1 MMSKEIRRFMVR
13 IISDVPSVGQPRKA
27 SPSSQRE
34 TRWCGFGHAFV
45 RPLADLRCSL
55 VLTMKTFNEWL
66 NEGEQL
72 YSLAVD
78 EFKAIEAQIND
89 LELQLTAKKS
99 EVNQIAQIIGKP
111 VVENARRVTAEVVEA
126 SQMPISSVGA
136 AIPIGRLARA
146 LTGRG

>member
-1 MMSKEIRRFMVR
+1 
-13 IISDVPSVGQPRKA
+13 
-27 SPSSQRE
+27 
-34 TRWCGFGHAFV
+34 
-45 RPLADLRCSL
+45 
-55 VLTMKTFNEWL
+55 MKTFNEWL

-78 EFKAIEAQIND
+78 EFKAIEAQIN
-89 LELQLTAKKS
+89 ELNLRLSEKKG

-111 VVENARRVTAEVVEA
+111 VVEPARRVTAEVVEA
-126 SQMPISSVGA
+126 SQMPVSAVGA

>member
-1 MMSKEIRRFMVR
+1 
-13 IISDVPSVGQPRKA
+13 
-27 SPSSQRE
+27 
-34 TRWCGFGHAFV
+34 
-45 RPLADLRCSL
+45 
-55 VLTMKTFNEWL
+55 MKTFNEWL

-89 LELQLTAKKS
+89 LELQLTAKKG

-111 VVENARRVTAEVVEA
+111 VVEHTRRVTAEVIEA
-126 SQMPISSVGA
+126 TQVGSAMGA

-146 LTGRG
+146 LTGRGTAH